1 MSTCTYNCFMN
12 VINIGNSI
20 IGVSIL
26 AMPYCF
32 RKCGILLSI
41 FLIFISGILTRTACY
56 LLLKSAIMARRR
68 NFEFLAFHTFGTTGK
83 LAVEISVIGF
93 LIGVCI
99 AFFVV
104 IGDLGPPLAAEFLYI
119 ENAPNL
125 RSNLLVFV
133 GLCVALPLGMLRK
146 IDSLTSLSAFSIAFY
161 ACLIL
166 KIFSEAVPNLSANE
180 WWYEVNWWKSEG
192 ILPCLPIFS
201 MALSCQTQLFEFFD
215 TSNDPSLKRMQSVVA
230 GAVHLCS
237 AVYIMVGTLGYIAF
251 HDKAITGNILV
262 FLSPSMITE
271 AIKLGFILTVAI
283 SFPLCLFPCRSSL
296 HSLIFKQGFGHHDTT
311 ITAIPENRFRILTV
325 SLVIVTIGIAIMLP
339 NIEFVLGIIGSTI
352 GTLICLIFPA
362 IMFIQDTSKNTTEKR
377 MAQFLVGIG
386 LFILIACTYS
396 TLQEEGTHPEPVID
410 PVKNIIKIAEPKI
423 LATFAPVD
431 IIKTQSS
438 STKVVKFLEE
448 HKEEKPPDQNAAN
461 DQKRLEPPVPQE
473 PEAKVELNA
482 ELDPQALQKEDKE
495 IQKETVQAS
504 NSIDV
509 SKKERNIEKQE
520 SILRKLEQQVELN
533 AELDPQALQKEDK
546 EIQKE
551 TVQASNSIDVSKKE
565 RNIEK
570 QESILRKLEQ
580 QHKEQKL
587 ILEQQKKVLEELKL
601 HRESHDEIRKNAV
614 EQQLP
619 VVPDAEK
626 EVPAPIPKKTESLE
640 NVVKSVPEVVSVPPI
655 KNLIPPNEPPKKE
668 NVLQPG
674 EYVPIKNTSKEDPLK
689 TFVLN
694 AQNDASKILRE
705 NKQIDDALQ
714 RKSNEELILNISA
727 PRVKKNLEDINLKFV
742 SSPPVSVPVV
752 AIKTTPKTVA
762 VKSPKT
768 DLDSGNELK
777 FDPGHIIKRETLGK
791 EEETTYSNIIDKDS
805 DKGSNNKNKQE
816 SL

>member
-520 SILRKLEQQVELN
+520 SILRKLEQQ
-533 AELDPQALQKEDK
+533 
-546 EIQKE
+546 
-551 TVQASNSIDVSKKE
+551 
-565 RNIEK
+565 
-570 QESILRKLEQ
+570 
-580 QHKEQKL
+580 HKEQKL

-601 HRESHDEIRKNAV
+601 HRESHDEIRKTAV

-619 VVPDAEK
+619 VVPDTEK
-626 EVPAPIPKKTESLE
+626 EVPAPIPKKTVESLE
-640 NVVKSVPEVVSVPPI
+640 NVVKSIPEVVSVPPI